1 MDKRLCECTCK
12 QTLPQLNF
20 WKHLSNYTIPSR
32 KHDGEYDMRYTY
44 PVKHMSG
51 GGTDSRI
58 WIVPPLTN
66 HAGKYK
72 EG

>member
-1 MDKRLCECTCK
+1 MDKQLCECTSK

-20 WKHLSNYTIPSR
+20 WKHLGNYTIPNR

-51 GGTDSRI
+51 
-58 WIVPPLTN
+58 
-66 HAGKYK
+66 
-72 EG
+72 EGID